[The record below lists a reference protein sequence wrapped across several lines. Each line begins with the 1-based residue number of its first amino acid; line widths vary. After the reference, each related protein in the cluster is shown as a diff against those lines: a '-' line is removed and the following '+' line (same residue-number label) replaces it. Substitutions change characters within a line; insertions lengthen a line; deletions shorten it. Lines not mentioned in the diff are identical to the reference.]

1 MLLQDFRAHAQ
12 MLEHRLM
19 TINSENQ
26 QLHAEYARMPET
38 SAGRTIAERR
48 RRGEVESRL
57 DANSREAS
65 NIRLQLKRL
74 SAQE

>member
-1 MLLQDFRAHAQ
+1 

-19 TINSENQ
+19 TISSEQQ

-48 RRGEVESRL
+48 RRAEVESWL
-57 DANSREAS
+57 DGNSREAS

-74 SAQE
+74 NAQTE

>member
-1 MLLQDFRAHAQ
+1 
-12 MLEHRLM
+12 M
-19 TINSENQ
+19 TISSEQQ

-48 RRGEVESRL
+48 RRAEVESWL
-57 DANSREAS
+57 DGNSREAS

-74 SAQE
+74 NAQTE